1 MFTNRYIKSILLI
14 TALLLSIPFNLE
26 AKEVTLMEVE
36 EVTDLLMSP
45 GCNYIYTL
53 TFCPSAEAEQMRE
66 IVRDKLSNGESPE
79 AILNYFEEVYGP
91 RVLAQPKK
99 KGFYF
104 IAWWFPYFLIFDIF
118 LLIGLILFVWQKR
131 GKKDRGQPAAGESGD
146 DSTTRD
152 EMNALL
158 EEELRRFR
166 E

>member
-1 MFTNRYIKSILLI
+1 
-14 TALLLSIPFNLE
+14 
-26 AKEVTLMEVE
+26 MEVE

-66 IVRDKLSNGESPE
+66 IVRDKLSNGESAE

-131 GKKDRGQPAAGESGD
+131 GKKDRDQPAVVESGD